1 MSYIYVIVSFF
12 FLRYGHHRDLHV
24 LTYSFPTRRSSDLLE
39 AAQAALSQTVERDP
53 NQFGAYVMQAQLA
66 LGRGDVDDAERLARL
81 AARVEPKHPWTRL
94 LEGSV
99 AVERGDRKRTRLNSS
114 H

>member
-1 MSYIYVIVSFF
+1 
-12 FLRYGHHRDLHV
+12 
-24 LTYSFPTRRSSDLLE
+24 
-39 AAQAALSQTVERDP
+39 
-53 NQFGAYVMQAQLA
+53 MQAQLA

-99 AVERGDRKRTRLNSS
+99 ALERGDADADLVLLSQAADDATDDAQIRYALGFAHPKQGHLAFAEPAFRCAPGKLPSAHAATHAPGRAEEHRRGN
-114 H
+114 